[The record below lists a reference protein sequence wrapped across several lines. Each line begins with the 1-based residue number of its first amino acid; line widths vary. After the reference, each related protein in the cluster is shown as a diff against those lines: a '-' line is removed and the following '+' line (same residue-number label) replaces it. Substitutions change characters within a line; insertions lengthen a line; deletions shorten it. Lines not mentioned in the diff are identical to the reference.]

1 MPWMPLSSTPSAR
14 VKAPDPSRD
23 TRCNRWQE
31 SNGWQDRLRRL
42 AIHAVRVFCWAG
54 LGTGLASAAK
64 ADWPEIL
71 GPQRNGHTT
80 LSVPF
85 ADHTDTPPK
94 IRWELKAGQGYAG
107 ASIEAG
113 QVALFDRDGSE
124 DVLRLVS
131 LTDGSQVWSVRFPA
145 TYGRGINPDNGPR
158 CVPQLTKDLVLAYSA
173 GGVLH
178 CVNRVDGTKRW
189 SRALRRE
196 FGAEDGYFGAG
207 SAPLIVGNSVI
218 VCVGGRKGAGIVA
231 VNLADGK
238 NLWQSTD
245 SDASYSSPILID
257 STVRPGQKTVVAP
270 TRLVTYGLDPRT
282 GEIRWQFPFGQRG
295 PTVVAAT
302 PIEIGQGRLFLTA
315 SYGIGQLIVKP
326 DPQSVRILDKGDA
339 ISSQYATPVAVG
351 KWIFGCDGRADIKN
365 NGTYRCLSSD
375 DGKEIWS
382 KTGMQIC
389 HTIALDPD
397 SSIPSVDA
405 VAPMSGLPHLLL
417 VEESGNLWY
426 LPATSDGFQPFWQT
440 TLPKVPQ
447 VPKGPEEPEEP
458 EEPRDLYRALPALSK
473 NMLVVRTS
481 AGSNSK
487 WYCLEL

>member
-1 MPWMPLSSTPSAR
+1 MPWMPLPSTLSPSTPPAR
-14 VKAPDPSRD
+14 VKIADPARTSW
-23 TRCNRWQE
+23 CLA
-31 SNGWQDRLRRL
+31 WQDRLSRM
-42 AIHAVRVFCWAG
+42 AIHGTRVLCCFG
-54 LGTGLASAAK
+54 LGIGLASVAQ
-64 ADWPEIL
+64 ADWPEVL
-71 GPQRNGHTT
+71 GPKRNGHTT

-85 ADHTDTPPK
+85 ADHAETPPK
-94 IRWELKAGQGYAG
+94 VRWELSAGQGFAG
-107 ASIEAG
+107 AAIESG

-131 LTDGSQVWSVRFPA
+131 LDDGSPIWSVRFPA
-145 TYGRGINPDNGPR
+145 TYGRGVNPDNGPR

-173 GGVLH
+173 AGVLH
-178 CVNRVDGTKRW
+178 CINRADGTKRW

-231 VNLADGK
+231 INLADGK

-245 SDASYSSPILID
+245 SDASYASPILID
-257 STVRPGQKTVVAP
+257 STVRPGLKTVVAP

-282 GEIRWQFPFGQRG
+282 GEVRWQFPFGQRG

-326 DPQSVRILDKGDA
+326 DPQSVRILEKGDA
-339 ISSQYATPVAVG
+339 ISSQFATPVAIG
-351 KWIFGCDGRADIKN
+351 KWIFGSDGRSDGGGEIANVSLGDGETVKVSL
-365 NGTYRCLSSD
+365 GCSYRCLNGE
-375 DGKEIWS
+375 DGREIWS
-382 KTGMQIC
+382 QAGMPVC

-397 SSIPSVDA
+397 ESNPGLNAI
-405 VAPMSGLPHLLL
+405 APMSGRPHLLL
-417 VEESGNLWY
+417 VGENGRLWY
-426 LPATSDGFQPFWQT
+426 LPASSDRFEPFWET
-440 TLPKVPQ
+440 TLPSNM
-447 VPKGPEEPEEP
+447 
-458 EEPRDLYRALPALSK
+458 YRALPALSK
-473 NMLVVRTS
+473 NLLVVRTS
-481 AGSNSK
+481 GGSNFK

>member
-1 MPWMPLSSTPSAR
+1 MAIHGAR
-14 VKAPDPSRD
+14 VL
-23 TRCNRWQE
+23 CC
-31 SNGWQDRLRRL
+31 
-42 AIHAVRVFCWAG
+42 VG
-54 LGTGLASAAK
+54 LGIGLASVAQ

-85 ADHTDTPPK
+85 ADHADAPPK
-94 IRWELKAGQGYAG
+94 VRWELAAGQGYAG
-107 ASIEAG
+107 AAIEAG

-131 LTDGSQVWSVRFPA
+131 LDDGSPVWSVRFPA
-145 TYGRGINPDNGPR
+145 TYGRGIDPDNGPR

-178 CVNRVDGTKRW
+178 CVNRADGTKRW

-245 SDASYSSPILID
+245 SDASYASPILID
-257 STVRPGQKTVVAP
+257 STVRPGLKTVVAP

-282 GEIRWQFPFGQRG
+282 GEVRWQFPFGQRG

-326 DPQSVRILDKGDA
+326 DPQSVRMLEKGDA
-339 ISSQYATPVAVG
+339 ISSQYATPVAID
-351 KWIFGCDGRADIKN
+351 KWIFGCDGRSDS
-365 NGTYRCLSSD
+365 GGGSYRCLSSD

-382 KTGMQIC
+382 ETGMPIC

-397 SSIPSVDA
+397 GNNPSLNA
-405 VAPMSGLPHLLL
+405 TAPMSGRPHLLL
-417 VEESGNLWY
+417 VGEDGRLWY
-426 LPATSDGFQPFWQT
+426 LPATSNGFEPYWKT
-440 TLPKVPQ
+440 TLPT
-447 VPKGPEEPEEP
+447 G
-458 EEPRDLYRALPALSK
+458 LYRALPALSK
-473 NMLVVRTS
+473 NLLVVRTS
-481 AGSNSK
+481 GGSNFK